1 MTMVERK
8 EATTAVA
15 VQTNESNSGDI
26 TTLASQLNI
35 IANTLAAAVGDAR
48 EDERTFL
55 TNYLLARIASIAMEN
70 LTGNVDE
77 FEEHLSEISIAPEV
91 LGQLLMQHLPET
103 EVNMNVGDKQYWI
116 AVAAHLGPAWIE
128 SLRRT
133 TAFMAKAGQF

>member
-1 MTMVERK
+1 MTMVEHK
-8 EATTAVA
+8 ATTAVA
-15 VQTNESNSGDI
+15 VRPDKDGNSGDI

-35 IANTLAAAVGDAR
+35 IANTLSAAVGAAH

-55 TNYLLARIASIAMEN
+55 TNYLLAKIAAIAMEH
-70 LTGNVDE
+70 LSGNVDE

-103 EVNMNVGDKQYWI
+103 EANMNVGDKQYWI